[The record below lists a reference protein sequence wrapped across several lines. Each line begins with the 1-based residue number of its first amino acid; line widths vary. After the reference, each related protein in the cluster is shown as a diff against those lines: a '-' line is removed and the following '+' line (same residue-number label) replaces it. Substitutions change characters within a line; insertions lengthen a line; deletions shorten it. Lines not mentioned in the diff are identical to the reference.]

1 MVLLGSDRLVYG
13 IASNNKERLSILF
26 NEEEQIVIHHS
37 FREFLLLS
45 LILMLIKLH
54 LLPIKLYIS

>member
-26 NEEEQIVIHHS
+26 NEEEQIVINHS
-37 FREFLLLS
+37 FREFLLLT